1 MGVKICMYKAI
12 LNFNLK
18 CKLPIAMIIMKKSK
32 VNDLTLP
39 DMKIYYKVLPI
50 KNSAGLIQDENRQ
63 MEQNVE
69 VSKRLMYV

>member
-1 MGVKICMYKAI
+1 
-12 LNFNLK
+12 
-18 CKLPIAMIIMKKSK
+18 MIIMKKSK

>member
-1 MGVKICMYKAI
+1 VKSHKTLVGVRVHACMYKLI

-39 DMKIYYKVLPI
+39 YMKIYYKVIPI
-50 KNSAGLIQDENRQ
+50 KNSTEWVQE
-63 MEQNVE
+63 
-69 VSKRLMYV
+69 